1 MRAFSD
7 ALEAIPLALA
17 ENSGLAPIESLTE
30 VKALQAR
37 TAVLPHSSLSSDAVR
52 GHACCRV
59 AHSGC
64 CCGSMHCTGSAPNV
78 VCPQIKE
85 RGLSSAQI
93 TGLRVLR
100 VLIRSMLNTFCAR
113 TDQGGAAPPG
123 HRLQPGGDDG
133 HEAAGRLRDAEGQA
147 AAAAAGY
154 AGAIC
159 VLAVDFLSLCC

>member
-64 CCGSMHCTGSAPNV
+64 CCGSMHCTGLAPNV

-159 VLAVDFLSLCC
+159 VLAVDLLSLCC